1 MCLERISKEEYI
13 RNPNEGKMK
22 IVSALTSILPFLAK
36 DYQVTN
42 TLLLDFF
49 KPYLKFTMS
58 KFYSYFI

>member
-13 RNPNEGKMK
+13 QKPNEGKMK

-36 DYQVTN
+36 DYPMTN

-49 KPYLKFTMS
+49 NPYLKFS
-58 KFYSYFI
+58 LRNSF